1 MKKPILTI
9 SILISNN
16 YDNVKR
22 CIESIQPLM
31 KAVDSELIL
40 TDTGVDAE
48 LRDFLT
54 QYTSHIIDFEW
65 CNDFSAARN
74 VGLRESQG
82 EWFLYLDDDEW
93 FEDTQDISDFLLS
106 AEREV

>member
-22 CIESIQPLM
+22 CIESIQTLM

-40 TDTGVDAE
+40 TDTGVYCQIGKWCYGKGSNRDACRENNREMDRASGE
-48 LRDFLT
+48 LV
-54 QYTSHIIDFEW
+54 YEI
-65 CNDFSAARN
+65 
-74 VGLRESQG
+74 
-82 EWFLYLDDDEW
+82 
-93 FEDTQDISDFLLS
+93 
-106 AEREV
+106 